1 MSIIL
6 GLASNRWLHISHTL
20 TVTSPFQIIAAG
32 LKSFERIYISE
43 GPTRVVYL
51 LVGWASSRA
60 GCFTVSRNL
69 RLGLRAFA

>member
-6 GLASNRWLHISHTL
+6 GLASNPRLHTSHTL
-20 TVTSPFQIIAAG
+20 TNPFQFIAAG
-32 LKSFERIYISE
+32 LSDSKSFKHIYL
-43 GPTRVVYL
+43 TRVVYL

-69 RLGLRAFA
+69 GLRPLYEPY